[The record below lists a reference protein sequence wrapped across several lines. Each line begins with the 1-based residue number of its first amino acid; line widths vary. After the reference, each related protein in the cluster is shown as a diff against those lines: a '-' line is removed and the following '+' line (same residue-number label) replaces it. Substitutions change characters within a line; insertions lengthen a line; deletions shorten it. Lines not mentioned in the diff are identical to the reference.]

1 MNVLMMLSVSKY
13 LSEHASELWQELK
26 LDCELEF
33 DLRDTVD
40 SGRKW
45 LVDFIAGKL
54 SLFSL
59 TSLITLVLL
68 M

>member
-1 MNVLMMLSVSKY
+1 MLSVSRH
-13 LSEHASELWQELK
+13 LSEHASDLWQQLK

-45 LVDFIAGKL
+45 LVDLIAGKL

-59 TSLITLVLL
+59 TSLITRVLL